1 MPLDPVDFPSPFI
14 QSYGSGGITILNL
27 NQRNSMTAEIKPNR
41 RRRLLEKGYV
51 MPQGGPDLLDPDRT
65 GQGPPSQKALP
76 AQASRRSCRRS
87 RTLGGIHDWL

>member
-51 MPQGGPDLLDPDRT
+51 MPQGVPTSWTPIERARDLRHKKPY
-65 GQGPPSQKALP
+65 QHK
-76 AQASRRSCRRS
+76 QAAARAAAHG
-87 RTLGGIHDWL
+87 L

>member
-41 RRRLLEKGYV
+41 RTRRLLEKGYV
-51 MPQGGPDLLDPDRT
+51 MPQGVPTSWTPMERARGLRHKKPH
-65 GQGPPSQKALP
+65 QHK
-76 AQASRRSCRRS
+76 QAAAARAAHG
-87 RTLGGIHDWL
+87 L